1 MPTETNL
8 RAAVKNFT
16 GEAERFKIEDLARLL
31 NQPIKQMQKLMRDM
45 IEAGELKGY
54 FTTNNDE
61 FVTSDRLKNEVLR
74 VLKNPQVLDKK

>member
-8 RAAVKNFT
+8 RAAIKNFT

-31 NQPIKQMQKLMRDM
+31 NQPAKQILKLMRDM

-54 FTTNNDE
+54 FTMNNDE
-61 FVTSDRLKNEVLR
+61 FVTSNRLKNEVLR

>member
-8 RAAVKNFT
+8 RSAIKNFT

-31 NQPIKQMQKLMRDM
+31 NQPVKQIQKLMRDM

-54 FTTNNDE
+54 FTMNNEE
-61 FVTSDRLKNEVLR
+61 FVTSDRLKNEIMR
-74 VLKNPQVLDKK
+74 ILKNPQVLDKK